1 MEERIIEL
9 EALLKNVEVVDEV
22 DTDTI
27 NIGYTVKLL
36 DLEYDEEMT
45 FKIVGSTEADSLHGK
60 ISNESPVGSAILHH
74 KVGDT
79 VKVNTLD
86 GKLKYKIVSF
96 SH

>member
-60 ISNESPVGSAILHH
+60 ISNESLWEAQYSIIKSV
-74 KVGDT
+74 
-79 VKVNTLD
+79 TL
-86 GKLKYKIVSF
+86 
-96 SH
+96 